1 MKIFMYYWIGL
12 TVAYV
17 IYYAIIIVLDLN
29 SSNGKKEETSEEF
42 HAADEVDD
50 EEENDSVIVDDPDAY
65 DDEGQQP
72 EEFESGD
79 HEGAAGGAAAV
90 EPTEEE
96 LRDAPFH
103 NRVFTVYNVFMD
115 DKSIGGS
122 LKKALA
128 DNASKDKK
136 HVTKEEQMKISR
148 ALETAFMAAHIGYKE
163 PTMQLTIPFGD

>member
-1 MKIFMYYWIGL
+1 MNDL
-12 TVAYV
+12 TMQHLK
-17 IYYAIIIVLDLN
+17 VLDAKHKKTPQTVKRLKVFYGWSKIN
-29 SSNGKKEETSEEF
+29 KIQKREAIAVAFENEELAGDENRRSGKSLRKTMTVCYER
-42 HAADEVDD
+42 
-50 EEENDSVIVDDPDAY
+50 Y
-65 DDEGQQP
+65 Q
-72 EEFESGD
+72 
-79 HEGAAGGAAAV
+79 
-90 EPTEEE
+90 TEEE
-96 LRDAPFH
+96 MRDAPFQ